1 MLLFFVTDWVK
12 ISCST
17 CLNCHWWVSVE
28 SEHGCPLSLQQSS
41 HLLCSP
47 CSMTRQVSF
56 ACPALPLQSLCVIGS
71 VKQQWLFEEAK
82 RARTGQGRYTDKD
95 GWMYWMG
102 DIWRGYSVGSVLRQ
116 RELWCDKPT
125 EDKVPFGGRPA
136 VASAWPLTGTL
147 SPQGDQASHCEESER
162 KMNTNKLNDVQSS
175 VWIHSEVSSASK
187 NTVKT
192 VILWNIITI

>member
-1 MLLFFVTDWVK
+1 MDWSGVDYLWIIVMFLSAVWTLNLTAPIHSLQRIHCWVSDGMLYFSKSVLMKKQTHLHLEWPEGEDIFSKFLGWTISFILLLIKWERSHMLLFFVTDWVK

-71 VKQQWLFEEAK
+71 EK
-82 RARTGQGRYTDKD
+82 
-95 GWMYWMG
+95 
-102 DIWRGYSVGSVLRQ
+102 
-116 RELWCDKPT
+116 
-125 EDKVPFGGRPA
+125 
-136 VASAWPLTGTL
+136 
-147 SPQGDQASHCEESER
+147 
-162 KMNTNKLNDVQSS
+162 
-175 VWIHSEVSSASK
+175 
-187 NTVKT
+187 
-192 VILWNIITI
+192 